1 MGEPHGL
8 AQINTG
14 HSSAFTP
21 DTLMIYDP
29 NKINLHPPT
38 PQPLFVPTYLRSST
52 FLHGHFPH
60 LGLQFVARVKALVSS
75 LQGKQDLWEENI
87 CYVPEILLGDS
98 FFFFFLPYAFSR
110 KGSGSWKTS
119 MQLDR
124 SGLKA
129 GCSPWWSEH
138 CSYFQ
143 HSVLLDRGQEF
154 KGDSGYLHFFVFC
167 FY

>member
-52 FLHGHFPH
+52 FLHGRFPH

-87 CYVPEILLGDS
+87 CYMAEILLGDS
-98 FFFFFLPYAFSR
+98 YLPYAFSR
-110 KGSGSWKTS
+110 KGSRSWKTS

-138 CSYFQ
+138 CSYPQ
-143 HSVLLDRGQEF
+143 HAVLLNQ
-154 KGDSGYLHFFVFC
+154 V
-167 FY
+167 

>member
-75 LQGKQDLWEENI
+75 LQGKQDLWKKTFVIWLKFYSETLTFLMPLAGKEAG
-87 CYVPEILLGDS
+87 LGRH
-98 FFFFFLPYAFSR
+98 P
-110 KGSGSWKTS
+110 
-119 MQLDR
+119 
-124 SGLKA
+124 
-129 GCSPWWSEH
+129 CS
-138 CSYFQ
+138 
-143 HSVLLDRGQEF
+143 
-154 KGDSGYLHFFVFC
+154 
-167 FY
+167 

>member
-29 NKINLHPPT
+29 NKINLPP
-38 PQPLFVPTYLRSST
+38 PPPPPPLCSNLFEIFHFSSWT
-52 FLHGHFPH
+52 FSH

-98 FFFFFLPYAFSR
+98 YLPYAFSR

-138 CSYFQ
+138 CFYFQ
-143 HSVLLDRGQEF
+143 HSVLLD
-154 KGDSGYLHFFVFC
+154 
-167 FY
+167 